1 MSQQELTII
10 QHLGELR
17 RRVLISVVALIVG
30 SAVSFAFFRQLI
42 EILVR
47 PARDLQTGAAGQLV
61 FTEVTELLGIS
72 IKVSFLGGFIL
83 AFPVIL
89 YQVIMFVAP
98 GLTSRE
104 RRYLLA
110 FLPGAMIAFAAGVA
124 FAYFVMTPP
133 ALHFLLTFG
142 GDVATPMIRVSN
154 VVNLMVRLLFWMGL
168 VFETPLVIY
177 LLAQLGIVN
186 ARMLARFRRY
196 WVVVA
201 FILAAI
207 ITPTFDPVNQTL
219 VAVPIVV
226 LYELGILLAR
236 VGQRLRRGR
245 EERGSVRPAWYRRLG
260 ARLAR
265 RARFKLR
272 WPGRSR
278 RARSLISLVSTRRS
292 TRSPE

>member
-1 MSQQELTII
+1 MSQQELTIL
-10 QHLGELR
+10 QHLSELR
-17 RRVLISVVALIVG
+17 RRVFISVVALIIG
-30 SAVSFAFFRQLI
+30 SAVSFAFFRQMI

-47 PARDLQTGAAGQLV
+47 PARDLQEGAAGQLV

-72 IKVSFLGGFIL
+72 IKVSFLAGFIL

-104 RRYLLA
+104 KRYLLG
-110 FLPGAMIAFAAGVA
+110 FLPGAMMAFVAGVA

-142 GDVATPMIRVSN
+142 DDVATPMIRVSN
-154 VVNLMVRLLFWMGL
+154 IVNLMVRLLFWMGL

-186 ARMLARFRRY
+186 APMLARFRRY

-207 ITPTFDPVNQTL
+207 ITPTFDPVNQAL
-219 VAVPIVV
+219 VAVPLLV
-226 LYELGILLAR
+226 LYELGVLLAKW
-236 VGQRLRRGR
+236 VGRGR
-245 EERGSVRPAWYRRLG
+245 ATSALTP
-260 ARLAR
+260 
-265 RARFKLR
+265 F
-272 WPGRSR
+272 
-278 RARSLISLVSTRRS
+278 
-292 TRSPE
+292 SPPE